1 MANNKTTK
9 TDLFKIDPRN
19 IVVVENF
26 NSRVDFGDIEELAGQ
41 IAKDGILNPI
51 HVRRIKDSEQF
62 TLVDGERRYRAVMY
76 NIDQGLPVTMIPAI
90 VMPQATKE
98 EDLIRAQIQ
107 CNEGKNFNE
116 YEYGVAFQ
124 KLRDL
129 GYDNES
135 IAALVGKKVWA
146 VSACIAH
153 LKRDQRVQELMKS
166 GRITGV
172 DVRHI
177 YQAHKDEAEAVKT
190 ILALQEM
197 ADSEGKDKLALKN
210 LKHLNE
216 FQQNKAKKSSTE
228 KKAAALLEN
237 DFTKTVTAMD
247 TTAIKNG
254 LNKLYF
260 YLDKVPAERKKDL
273 SIKVIREG
281 LQNGKL
287 IDEILGLNQSLR
299 EAE

>member
-1 MANNKTTK
+1 
-9 TDLFKIDPRN
+9 
-19 IVVVENF
+19 
-26 NSRVDFGDIEELAGQ
+26 
-41 IAKDGILNPI
+41 
-51 HVRRIKDSEQF
+51 
-62 TLVDGERRYRAVMY
+62 
-76 NIDQGLPVTMIPAI
+76 
-90 VMPQATKE
+90 
-98 EDLIRAQIQ
+98 
-107 CNEGKNFNE
+107 
-116 YEYGVAFQ
+116 
-124 KLRDL
+124 
-129 GYDNES
+129 
-135 IAALVGKKVWA
+135 
-146 VSACIAH
+146 
-153 LKRDQRVQELMKS
+153 
-166 GRITGV
+166 
-172 DVRHI
+172 
-177 YQAHKDEAEAVKT
+177 
-190 ILALQEM
+190 M

-216 FQQNKAKKSSTE
+216 FQQNKAKKSPTE